1 MWKMCHFSRDFS
13 QITNGEEKSARFLI
27 HTSRRNLVSF
37 NNRTYPPSVR
47 DEEGYKRN
55 CCANSKVI
63 KPFVFLLNFVNYKK
77 LVKKI
82 IKSLSTA
89 KKFSFNNRTTPR
101 CHSSHFLKN
110 NRPVNP
116 SQASYLPLHFVNF
129 HFHIS
134 QR

>member
-1 MWKMCHFSRDFS
+1 MRHFSRDFP
-13 QITNGEEKSARFLI
+13 QITNGKEKSARFFDSHISPQLW
-27 HTSRRNLVSF
+27 LF
-37 NNRTYPPSVR
+37 NNRTYPPIVR

-55 CCANSKVI
+55 CCANSKVT

-101 CHSSHFLKN
+101 CASSHFLKN
-110 NRPVNP
+110 NRLVKT
-116 SQASYLPLHFVNF
+116 SQASYLPLHFANF

>member
-1 MWKMCHFSRDFS
+1 MRHFSRDFP

-27 HTSRRNLVSF
+27 RIFRRKLVLF
-37 NNRTYPPSVR
+37 NNRTYPPIVR

-55 CCANSKVI
+55 CCANSKVT

-77 LVKKI
+77 LMKKI

-101 CHSSHFLKN
+101 CAFPQKQSACEILTSLLSSSSLCK
-110 NRPVNP
+110 
-116 SQASYLPLHFVNF
+116 LPF
-129 HFHIS
+129 S
-134 QR
+134 

>member
-1 MWKMCHFSRDFS
+1 MEHASFFTRFSANYERQREIS
-13 QITNGEEKSARFLI
+13 QIFDSYISPQTWL
-27 HTSRRNLVSF
+27 F
-37 NNRTYPPSVR
+37 NNRTYPPIVR

-55 CCANSKVI
+55 CYANFKVT

-101 CHSSHFLKN
+101 CASSHFLKN
-110 NRPVNP
+110 NRLVKS

-129 HFHIS
+129 HFHIL